1 MQQILIGI
9 ILILG
14 LGSYWLY
21 NENTTL
27 KANNIAL
34 EGAIA
39 TQEEAIASLQSDFAL
54 QTTQLQNMTVK
65 SQAAQRE
72 LNRYSEFIRNYELS
86 AKIMG
91 DPVEMQRKINNGT
104 KHIME
109 DIEKISSDVDDLDD
123 GLQLQHTSDYKNR
136 RNC

>member
-1 MQQILIGI
+1 MNQVLIGI
-9 ILILG
+9 ILVLG
-14 LGSYWLY
+14 LGGYWLY
-21 NENTTL
+21 QENVTL
-27 KANNIAL
+27 KANNLAL

-39 TQEEAIASLQSDFAL
+39 TQQEALDTMTNDFAL
-54 QTTQLQNMTVK
+54 QTTQLNEMTVK
-65 SQAAQRE
+65 SQNAQRE

-109 DIEKISSDVDDLDD
+109 DIEALSVIVDDLDD
-123 GLQLQHTSDYKNR
+123 GLQLQPNSN
-136 RNC
+136 

>member
-1 MQQILIGI
+1 MNQFLIGI
-9 ILILG
+9 IIVLG
-14 LGSYWLY
+14 LGGYWLY
-21 NENTTL
+21 QENVTL

-34 EGAIA
+34 EGAVA
-39 TQEEAIASLQSDFAL
+39 TQQEALDVMTNDFKL
-54 QTTQLQNMTVK
+54 QTEQLQEMTLK

-109 DIEKISSDVDDLDD
+109 DIDELSVIVDDLDD
-123 GLQLQHTSDYKNR
+123 GLQLQPNSN
-136 RNC
+136 

>member
-39 TQEEAIASLQSDFAL
+39 TQEEAIESLQSDFAL
-54 QTTQLQNMTVK
+54 QTTELQSMTVK

-72 LNRYSEFIRNYELS
+72 LNRYSEFIKNYELS
-86 AKIMG
+86 DKIMG
-91 DPVEMQRKINNGT
+91 DPVDMQRKINNGT

-109 DIEKISSDVDDLDD
+109 DIENISATVDDLDD
-123 GLQLQHTSDYKNR
+123 GLQLQPTSD
-136 RNC
+136 

>member
-1 MQQILIGI
+1 MNQFLIGI
-9 ILILG
+9 IIVLG
-14 LGSYWLY
+14 LGGYWLY
-21 NENTTL
+21 QENVTL

-34 EGAIA
+34 EGAVA
-39 TQEEAIASLQSDFAL
+39 TQQEALDVMTNDFKL
-54 QTTQLQNMTVK
+54 QTEQLQEMTLK

-86 AKIMG
+86 AKMMG

-109 DIEKISSDVDDLDD
+109 DIEALSVIVDDLDD
-123 GLQLQHTSDYKNR
+123 GLQLQPNSN
-136 RNC
+136 

>member
-1 MQQILIGI
+1 MNQFLIGI
-9 ILILG
+9 ILILS
-14 LGSYWLY
+14 LGGYWLY
-21 NENTTL
+21 QENITL

-39 TQEEAIASLQSDFAL
+39 TQQEALDTMTNDFKL
-54 QTTQLQNMTVK
+54 QTQQLNDMTKK

-91 DPVEMQRKINNGT
+91 DPVDMQRKINNGT

-109 DIEKISSDVDDLDD
+109 DIEKLSVIVDDLDD
-123 GLQLQHTSDYKNR
+123 GLQLQPNSD
-136 RNC
+136 

>member
-14 LGSYWLY
+14 LASYYLY
-21 NENTTL
+21 SQNQILT
-27 KANNIAL
+27 ANNKSL

-39 TQEEAIASLQSDFAL
+39 TQEEAIETLQKNFEE
-54 QTTQLQNMTVK
+54 QTQELQNLTVK

-72 LNRYSEFIRNYELS
+72 LNRYTQFIQNYELS
-86 AKIMG
+86 AKILA
-91 DPVEMQRKINNGT
+91 DPIEMERKINNGT

-109 DIEKISSDVDDLDD
+109 NIEEISITVDSLDN
-123 GLQLQHTSDYKNR
+123 GLQLQSITN
-136 RNC
+136 

>member
-1 MQQILIGI
+1 MNQFFIGI
-9 ILILG
+9 IIVLG
-14 LGSYWLY
+14 LGGYWLY
-21 NENTTL
+21 QENVTL
-27 KANNIAL
+27 KANNLAL
-34 EGAIA
+34 EGAVA
-39 TQEEAIASLQSDFAL
+39 TQQEALETMQNDFTL
-54 QTTQLQNMTVK
+54 QTEQMQIMTQK

-109 DIEKISSDVDDLDD
+109 DIEKLSSDVDDLDD
-123 GLQLQHTSDYKNR
+123 GLQLQSPPNEDIR
-136 RNC
+136 G

>member
-1 MQQILIGI
+1 MQQMLIGI
-9 ILILG
+9 ILVLG

-21 NENTTL
+21 QQNLTL
-27 KANNIAL
+27 QANNKAL

-39 TQEEAIASLQSDFAL
+39 TQEEAIVSLQNDFAL

-65 SQAAQRE
+65 SKAAQRE

-123 GLQLQHTSDYKNR
+123 GLQLQPTSD
-136 RNC
+136 